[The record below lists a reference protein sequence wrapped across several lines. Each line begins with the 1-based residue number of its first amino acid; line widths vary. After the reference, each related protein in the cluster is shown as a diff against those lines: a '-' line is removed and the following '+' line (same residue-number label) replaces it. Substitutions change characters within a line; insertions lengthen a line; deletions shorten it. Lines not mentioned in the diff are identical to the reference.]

1 MLTVS
6 HSGVPVIYKYGDKIH
21 KTLKNVLNQNAN
33 VTKQPGFSTF
43 AISIVDKLCLPQQ
56 YK

>member
-6 HSGVPVIYKYGDKIH
+6 HSGIPVIYKYGDKIH

-43 AISIVDKLCLPQQ
+43 C
-56 YK
+56 YKYCRQVILTAAV